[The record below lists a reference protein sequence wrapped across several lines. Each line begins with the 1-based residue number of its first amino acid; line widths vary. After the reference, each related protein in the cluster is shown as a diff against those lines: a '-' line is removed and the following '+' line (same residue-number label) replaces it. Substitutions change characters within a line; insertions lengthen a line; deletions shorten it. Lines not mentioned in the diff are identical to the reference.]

1 MYLDFALNLIGLYI
15 NKFISKDQFAFIE
28 SISNEF
34 IKPIIIQTAI
44 FALFL
49 LIGYVFVGRKK
60 LANYFFVLFQTI
72 AFHAIFF
79 INLGTL
85 KGAMRF
91 ICKLKDPGL
100 GYLSNNGQYLTD
112 LISFVKPV
120 DASFTNGLFMPE
132 STLWF
137 YVEWILLVLIYF
149 ALLTWLTV
157 VVSGFFFKKQ
167 YILPVMEPVVDE
179 PDNQT
184 TKEENTLNENDDPVI
199 NENTMDS
206 DLAEPKSESIAE
218 EER

>member
-1 MYLDFALNLIGLYI
+1 
-15 NKFISKDQFAFIE
+15 
-28 SISNEF
+28 
-34 IKPIIIQTAI
+34 
-44 FALFL
+44 
-49 LIGYVFVGRKK
+49 
-60 LANYFFVLFQTI
+60 
-72 AFHAIFF
+72 
-79 INLGTL
+79 
-85 KGAMRF
+85 
-91 ICKLKDPGL
+91 
-100 GYLSNNGQYLTD
+100 
-112 LISFVKPV
+112 
-120 DASFTNGLFMPE
+120 MPE